1 MYNLTNFNIETI
13 MYSAGND
20 WLADPQDV
28 KLLVENLQPSILK
41 SHTEIP
47 PWMHL
52 DFICKGFQLG
62 GFIGDRISLNEGFIC
77 KGVLSKKRVS

>member
-1 MYNLTNFNIETI
+1 

-52 DFICKGFQLG
+52 DFIWGMNAPQLIYHKIIKEMKMDLRTERFG
-62 GFIGDRISLNEGFIC
+62 
-77 KGVLSKKRVS
+77 